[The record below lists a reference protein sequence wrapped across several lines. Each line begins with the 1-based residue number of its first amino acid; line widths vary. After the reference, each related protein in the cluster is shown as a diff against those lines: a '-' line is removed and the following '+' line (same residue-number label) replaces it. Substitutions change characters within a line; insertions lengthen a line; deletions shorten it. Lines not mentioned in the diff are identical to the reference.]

1 MLIMS
6 KSVVTESF
14 SKLLLIK
21 TIYGSIV
28 CTLYEQR
35 REPLYVNN

>member
-21 TIYGSIV
+21 TTYGSIV
-28 CTLYEQR
+28 LYFTAMNR
-35 REPLYVNN
+35 Y